1 MHKNIRTIFVSL
13 IVVMLLAGFSG
24 SVSAATVTWTGG
36 GSDTLASNSANW
48 SGNTA
53 PQYGDDVIFDSTSK
67 DCIWDISV
75 TLASLNIKS

>member
-1 MHKNIRTIFVSL
+1 M
-13 IVVMLLAGFSG
+13 GFALSAH
-24 SVSAATVTWTGG
+24 AATVTWTGQG
-36 GSDTLASNSANW
+36 ADNLASNSANW
-48 SGNTA
+48 SGNIL